1 MKGYGKEQV
10 GRNHGRIRRLLL
22 LAACAALAAGG
33 CAAQDGAD
41 SVQNPAYV
49 YYIKDADLMRADVNR
64 PMEAGKNPSLVM
76 KGVGEK
82 ANLKDY
88 HDVSL
93 AEDGSFLVFQFET
106 EGDRSGDDAMLA
118 AVNSEDGTAQLIH
131 EGYANTVMCGNK
143 LLFQVES
150 KSGEP
155 SSPQYD
161 LYSYTPEQGKKL
173 EASGL
178 YNFFPS
184 KDGSVICFTKMD
196 DEWIQDLYVAEDGR
210 EVLLADEMNYA
221 DANEDCSIIYGE
233 RTVEDGDGFYYELLK
248 IGKDGTREPVL
259 TKEDQAGSYYL
270 DPDTGSLYTFV
281 YGKEGRNSL
290 YYSSEGEKE
299 LLSDQVSMVWE
310 YIREPEWLD
319 GKSMIIYQSGPVGK
333 ETLYA
338 AVDGISSVFAV
349 PDMPEDWLDGYYKNI
364 TGTEDGIYL
373 TVSKLNGSYQA
384 EESWLYRYK
393 LSSGQL
399 SQSPECVAHGT
410 DLYLIDEKDGKA
422 FYTDSISG
430 KHTLYYE
437 GTRILDNVDPETLRQ
452 VGGSGGEYFIFQE
465 KDGAAPDL
473 MRITTAGS
481 SKVFCENA
489 VQCEPYAGGMLLLSD
504 CRDGYPYLGTLSFY
518 DAAGIQVVDEDVA
531 VFFQHDGSQF
541 ADAVPRDWDWS
552 GQDDKGNPEDDA
564 NSGFDPR
571 RDYLDRAYIDGSVF
585 HNAEY
590 GFHIDLKENEDQGYY
605 YEIHGFGD
613 AVLLGCFDKDGY
625 EPYSIYMGE
634 TDTQGYT
641 AFKDHDNA
649 AAFGQWMK
657 DVYDSTMKEYG
668 YDIGE
673 DEFTVETA
681 EDILLDGRKAIK
693 LVIHTG
699 NGLMTVRSTFIRYF
713 IPDEEND
720 RMIELSRQFLAGVED
735 EKDMEAY
742 QMFVES
748 LQWDD

>member
-196 DEWIQDLYVAEDGR
+196 DEWIQDLYVAEDGK

-270 DPDTGSLYTFV
+270 DSDSGNLYTFV

-310 YIREPEWLD
+310 YIR
-319 GKSMIIYQSGPVGK
+319 
-333 ETLYA
+333 
-338 AVDGISSVFAV
+338 
-349 PDMPEDWLDGYYKNI
+349 
-364 TGTEDGIYL
+364 
-373 TVSKLNGSYQA
+373 
-384 EESWLYRYK
+384 
-393 LSSGQL
+393 
-399 SQSPECVAHGT
+399 
-410 DLYLIDEKDGKA
+410 
-422 FYTDSISG
+422 
-430 KHTLYYE
+430 
-437 GTRILDNVDPETLRQ
+437 
-452 VGGSGGEYFIFQE
+452 
-465 KDGAAPDL
+465 
-473 MRITTAGS
+473 
-481 SKVFCENA
+481 
-489 VQCEPYAGGMLLLSD
+489 
-504 CRDGYPYLGTLSFY
+504 
-518 DAAGIQVVDEDVA
+518 
-531 VFFQHDGSQF
+531 
-541 ADAVPRDWDWS
+541 
-552 GQDDKGNPEDDA
+552 
-564 NSGFDPR
+564 
-571 RDYLDRAYIDGSVF
+571 
-585 HNAEY
+585 
-590 GFHIDLKENEDQGYY
+590 
-605 YEIHGFGD
+605 
-613 AVLLGCFDKDGY
+613 
-625 EPYSIYMGE
+625 
-634 TDTQGYT
+634 
-641 AFKDHDNA
+641 
-649 AAFGQWMK
+649 
-657 DVYDSTMKEYG
+657 
-668 YDIGE
+668 
-673 DEFTVETA
+673 
-681 EDILLDGRKAIK
+681 
-693 LVIHTG
+693 
-699 NGLMTVRSTFIRYF
+699 
-713 IPDEEND
+713 
-720 RMIELSRQFLAGVED
+720 
-735 EKDMEAY
+735 
-742 QMFVES
+742 
-748 LQWDD
+748 